1 MHKHALGVELYTSI
15 IVCGKPTREIVVLK
29 VECSD
34 EESERLTRNVLENI
48 NTNVGIYLISVSD
61 ETGNPLNPQNVML
74 DITMVKDI
82 WKI

>member
-1 MHKHALGVELYTSI
+1 MHNHALGAELHTPI
-15 IVCGKPTREIVVLK
+15 FLCGKPTRNIVVLK

-34 EESERLTRNVLENI
+34 EEAERLTRNVLENI
-48 NTNVGIYLISVSD
+48 NTNIGTYLISVSD

-74 DITMVKDI
+74 DIAMVKDI